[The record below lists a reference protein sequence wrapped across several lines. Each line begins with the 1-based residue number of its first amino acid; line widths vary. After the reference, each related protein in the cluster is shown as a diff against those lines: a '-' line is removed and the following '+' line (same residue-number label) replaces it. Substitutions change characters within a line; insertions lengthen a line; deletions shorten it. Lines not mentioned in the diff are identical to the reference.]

1 MFTINITSRFTA
13 DRMEDMRT
21 YISSFARF
29 WVDRV
34 YGDAMIRTAGP
45 ERSRHLEQIMANDG
59 FLAELSRKAR
69 ETMPEPSRG

>member
-1 MFTINITSRFTA
+1 VLQYRI
-13 DRMEDMRT
+13 EDMRN

-34 YGDAMIRTAGP
+34 YGDAMVRTATP
-45 ERSRHLEQIMANDG
+45 ERLKHMDQLMANDG

-69 ETMPEPSRG
+69 ETMPEPARG